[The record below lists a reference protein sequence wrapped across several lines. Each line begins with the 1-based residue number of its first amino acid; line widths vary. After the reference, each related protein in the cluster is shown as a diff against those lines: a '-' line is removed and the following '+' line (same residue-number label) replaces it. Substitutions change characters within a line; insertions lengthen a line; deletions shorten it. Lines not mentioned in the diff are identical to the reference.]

1 MFNVTVLILSVI
13 INIFFKNLTSKQQS
27 ANRSCKTSLFLDAF
41 RFTALDFLREFC
53 YRLLVI
59 LWLFRGP
66 MTIKARLDLRTET
79 GEVVEKF

>member
-27 ANRSCKTSLFLDAF
+27 ANSSCKTSLFLDAF

-53 YRLLVI
+53 
-59 LWLFRGP
+59 
-66 MTIKARLDLRTET
+66 
-79 GEVVEKF
+79 